1 MTTAEKIEILNSRR
15 LKLMDNALKMRDE
28 KNRLT
33 RRLER
38 LKINLDEM
46 EAEEATL
53 ESLII
58 NQLDFQKIMVSVH
71 VVEEFTP
78 TRSNRLMLMI
88 NLVGINAPI
97 FKMLSAYE
105 TELLAK
111 AKKLSDKLI
120 LQNRI
125 YNYAKSHIE
134 VYSKLNENGDFNLN
148 IEKSVDEYLDDFTVE
163 PRINRH
169 IFFQGV

>member
-1 MTTAEKIEILNSRR
+1 MTNDQKIAILNSRR
-15 LKLMDNALKMRDE
+15 ITLRESALKLREE
-28 KNRLT
+28 KERLA

-38 LKINLDEM
+38 LKSSLDEM
-46 EAEEATL
+46 ETEEATI
-53 ESLII
+53 EQII
-58 NQLDFQKIMVSVH
+58 IDQLDFQKMMVSVH

-78 TRSNRLMLMI
+78 TRSDRLMLMI
-88 NLVGINAPI
+88 QLEGIKSPI

-111 AKKLSDKLI
+111 AKKTSDKLT

-125 YNYAKSHIE
+125 YIYAKNHIE
-134 VYSKLNENGDFNLN
+134 VFSKLNENGDFELN
-148 IEKSVDEYLDDFTVE
+148 IEKSVDDYLEDFTVE

-169 IFFQGV
+169 IFF

>member
-1 MTTAEKIEILNSRR
+1 MKKSEKIEILNSRR
-15 LKLMDNALKMRDE
+15 LTLHKNALKLREE
-28 KNRLT
+28 KERLA

-38 LKINLDEM
+38 LKSSLDEM
-46 EAEEATL
+46 ETEEATI
-53 ESLII
+53 EQII
-58 NQLDFQKIMVSVH
+58 IDQLDFQKMMVSVH

-88 NLVGINAPI
+88 EIEGINAPI

-111 AKKLSDKLI
+111 ARKTSDKLT

-125 YNYAKSHIE
+125 YIYAKNHIQ
-134 VYSKLNENGDFNLN
+134 VFSKLNENGDFQLN
-148 IEKSVDEYLDDFTVE
+148 IEKSLEDYLEDFTVE
-163 PRINRH
+163 PRLNRH
-169 IFFQGV
+169 IFF